1 MLYSLTKGLALRV
14 MKAPTEPPDPPSGSH
29 GDIRIYR
36 ASPRFL
42 TYRLLV
48 FWIIISLNWLVPWGI
63 LTAWLFDRE
72 IALLIVAIIYAGL
85 LAVVQ
90 FCIYFAIRID
100 YDMRYYIV
108 TDRSLRIREGA
119 FIVKEKTIS
128 FANVQNLRVVQGPIM
143 RLFRIWHLKVDTAG
157 GGASSNEH
165 TERVPHRVQMAGI
178 ENAHEVR
185 DQIRGH
191 LRRYAAST
199 GLGDLDDHDDDAA
212 AAPVTNDAAFIEALR
227 GLRIATSR
235 LRAAV
240 PDPSARG

>member
-1 MLYSLTKGLALRV
+1 MLYSLSKGLALRL
-14 MKAPTEPPDPPSGSH
+14 MKAPTKPPNPPSGS
-29 GDIRIYR
+29 GSDIQIYR

-63 LTAWLFDRE
+63 LLVWLFERE
-72 IALLIVAIIYAGL
+72 TAPLIVAIVYAGA
-85 LAVVQ
+85 LAIVQ
-90 FCIYFAIRID
+90 FCVYFAIRID

-157 GGASSNEH
+157 GGASSGEH
-165 TERVPHRVQMAGI
+165 TERVAHRVRMAGI

-185 DQIRGH
+185 DRIRGH
-191 LRRYAAST
+191 LRKYAAST
-199 GLGDLDDHDDDAA
+199 GLGDLDDHDDDV
-212 AAPVTNDAAFIEALR
+212 APLATDDAAFLEALR
-227 GLRIATSR
+227 GLRRATSE
-235 LRAAV
+235 LRATV
-240 PDPSARG
+240 PERDSL